1 MDTPAGV
8 ILVGYDGSSDSEL
21 ALAWADQLAHDHDK
35 PLRVLISEVDP
46 TQVLEATSDWH
57 QAKMAQLEADVRE
70 RLDASRAPDHGFEVV
85 SVPPSEALIA
95 ASERCAV
102 VVVGARGHSLLS
114 GVVLGSVSQH
124 VARHAACPAIV
135 VRQPYDPASRRVVV
149 GVDGSGGSRAAL
161 EFGFDHAS
169 RTGGSLT
176 AIHAW
181 KNVARSRG
189 RNGGHPLQSLSDEVS
204 VSERILADSLRGLP
218 EKYPD
223 VKVNQEAIPVAPHRV
238 LADASQSASLVV
250 VGSRGLGAF
259 AGLLLGSVSQSLLH
273 HAECPVAIV
282 R

>member
-1 MDTPAGV
+1 MNTPAGV
-8 ILVGYDGSSDSEL
+8 ILVGYDGSSDSDL
-21 ALAWADQLAHDHDK
+21 ALSWADDMAYDHNR

-46 TQVLEATSDWH
+46 TQVLEVTSDWH

-70 RLDASRAPDHGFEVV
+70 RLLKSRAPEVGLEIV
-85 SVPPSEALIA
+85 AVPPSEALIA
-95 ASERCAV
+95 ISERCSAV
-102 VVVGARGHSLLS
+102 VIGARGHSMLS

-124 VARHAACPAIV
+124 VARHAACPVIV
-135 VRQPYDPASRRVVV
+135 VRGPYDPASKRVVV

-181 KNVARSRG
+181 RNVSRSTG
-189 RNGGHPLQSLSDEVS
+189 RSGGYPMQSLADEVAA
-204 VSERILADSLRGLP
+204 SERILSESLAGLADR
-218 EKYPD
+218 YPD
-223 VKVNQEAIPVAPHRV
+223 VKVTQEAIPVAPHRV
-238 LADASQSASLVV
+238 LADASQSAALVV